1 MIMTIPP
8 RTMVFRR
15 PNQSPTHKFDRAPT
29 RQPISYIEHEVCMAV
44 IGSLGAYI
52 NRDNKTLEGRMIR
65 RIAVARNNLGEHVL
79 KLQWRIS

>member
-1 MIMTIPP
+1 
-8 RTMVFRR
+8 
-15 PNQSPTHKFDRAPT
+15 
-29 RQPISYIEHEVCMAV
+29 MAV

-65 RIAVARNNLGEHVL
+65 RIAVARNHLGEHVL